1 MAEGTRD
8 GSIRTFTPDD
18 GPRIFYIAYT
28 AKLGQILEL
37 AQIKWPGITP
47 AQIDIE
53 PKYIHTDCLGYDRY
67 DSSDYTNYLAI
78 TAAED
83 YKLP

>member
-1 MAEGTRD
+1 VAEGIRD
-8 GSIRTFTPDD
+8 RSIRTFTPDD

-28 AKLGQILEL
+28 AKLEQILEL

-47 AQIDIE
+47 SQIDIE
-53 PKYIHTDCLGYDRY
+53 PQHIHTDCLGYDRY
-67 DSSDYTNYLAI
+67 DPGDYTNYLAI

-83 YKLP
+83 YQLP